1 MGNFE
6 SYNNNINIPKELDN
20 LKNQSHFLDTYKKV
34 KNWYGDNFDDN
45 EIKIIKWVRTNSYNE
60 YKKDI
65 NNTKSIIIS
74 NRIDKWIF
82 EYRYSYFTN
91 IDKNIIRQIPDA
103 NKQRAFRDIAITI
116 EEKFHNLSADEIAV
130 IQKEFQNA
138 KNKWKLPNADKIATE
153 IADNRWA
160 SEINTVINASTWSLN
175 ELQDIANDII
185 SKLNDTWDNN
195 PTNDVDGISLDT
207 QNNNKRQTK
216 KYQKWPS
223 KDLLKWM
230 DKITLSPCFQDIENK
245 LFKQNQYNWNEYWN
259 EEYVRYFFKE
269 SAQHLAKYGVDEID
283 DNTFK
288 IICDQ
293 LKLISSWVEHSST
306 KLKQRVLTE
315 IFTQDKWF
323 TILWNALEDINQDIN
338 SLIDNTSDKVD
349 EQILKEIENA
359 DLEEEI
365 SYLEENSISGE
376 WYKKARI
383 VQIKYIN
390 KLKNWEELSEKEMLL
405 FEKLNLI
412 LWEDWKLIWKVIKL
426 RKIRQIQ
433 KNNEAKK
440 FDWMIK
446 APQFEQ
452 VEWNIK
458 SINPDNIV
466 KNNQNIHDYVFKKD
480 EDIPSNF
487 DWKIDEEYRKFLY
500 QKLIK
505 IHKNDIAFVESI
517 RYIDDYGHINHKKA
531 KAENIDEKSLQQN
544 LKTINEMI
552 DELAKKE
559 FHDKEKIKKINE
571 VCTRKSIMTTC
582 FRALSNYFDST
593 NNNWENFADSFEIW
607 DINEDIDFN
616 EETGIIKM
624 KWKIWWDNVIWLYYD
639 TIKWELSFDNFIWYN
654 SNIWYVIW
662 TNNWEKEKLNIKLP
676 TMEEMERQSNKVDKD
691 LIYKLSINTPFYI
704 KALSKC
710 INESLWLWCF
720 QWFIGT
726 EMDVNKQFVKE
737 FNEKNILKQ
746 EIFRSIYTKYYDQ
759 DSIDKIINDKLEI
772 SEWNDKQ
779 QFKLIKLISDSIDN
793 CKNSN
798 ELLRFRNLIAEFDR
812 LISPN
817 LNYVKNDKLLKTL
830 FANNLNDDNDIYDQ
844 SASIM
849 ENENSNI
856 AVNKNNSWIYGDI
869 DNHAAN
875 PSLNYYTFLDLLAED
890 QGTNRIINLDAFDNV
905 IKTLQTDWAQLLDKQ
920 DGVLWTNYLL
930 KVVEWDLAEIVPIL
944 NQ

>member
-207 QNNNKRQTK
+207 QNNNKKQTK

-487 DWKIDEEYRKFLY
+487 YWKIDEEYRKILY

-639 TIKWELSFDNFIWYN
+639 TKKWELSFDNFIWYN

-798 ELLRFRNLIAEFDR
+798 ELLRFRNLIVEFDR
-812 LISPN
+812 VISPN

-930 KVVEWDLAEIVPIL
+930 KVVEWDLAEIVPIS